1 MSNED
6 TAVLL
11 LSHGSSL
18 PYAEEVFKDICAKFK
33 AQTEFDAE
41 VGYMKVA
48 KPSLPQAIK
57 NLKERNPDLKRII
70 ATPVFLA
77 PGIHTNIDIPIIL
90 GLEPKEIDPR
100 QPDGN
105 YPEGHYL
112 YGLEEV
118 DFDGDLILTD
128 VIGPNEKLID
138 IINSRIATALEDS
151 KLDDDAKTGVLL
163 VSHGSRLNYNKEFIS
178 SVFKQ
183 YNAQSDYPCDFG
195 FMELVEPNIPTSINK
210 LVSENE
216 VDRLIVVPVFIAPGV
231 HTTRDI
237 PTILGLIEDDG
248 SGHHHH
254 HHDHGHSHDHEHG
267 HDHSHSHHHHHHHD
281 HGDVKMEFEGEILY
295 PEPICD
301 DDILI
306 DILEEMVNE
315 AL

>member
-138 IINSRIATALEDS
+138 IINSRIDTALEDS
-151 KLDDDAKTGVLL
+151 KLDDDAKTAVLL

-306 DILEEMVNE
+306 EILEEMVNN